1 MAIAIA
7 AGAIAALAAGGWR
20 GAARPPL
27 RWVPLLLVS
36 AGTLVVVEAGGV
48 PSGAG
53 LAALVVA
60 DAAVLAFSA
69 RNVALAGMPAVL
81 AGVALN
87 VVVTL
92 ANGGMPVEGD
102 ALVRA
107 GVAEPSDLR
116 SIDLGPGRH
125 LAAEDDVLGVLDDR
139 IPLPPLREVLSV
151 GDVVLAAGLAV
162 VTFGLLRPRRRRL
175 AAPTPASAATVEAT
189 GPTGGRDR
197 PGS

>member
-20 GAARPPL
+20 GGARPPL

-116 SIDLGPGRH
+116 AIDLGPGRH
-125 LAAEDDVLGVLDDR
+125 LEAAEDDVLGVLDDR

-175 AAPTPASAATVEAT
+175 AAPTPPSAVEAT
-189 GPTGGRDR
+189 GHTSGRGR

>member
-20 GAARPPL
+20 GGPRPVL

-48 PSGAG
+48 PSGAA

-60 DAAVLAFSA
+60 DVAVLAFSA
-69 RNVALAGMPAVL
+69 RNVALAGMPVVL

-87 VVVTL
+87 VLVTL
-92 ANGGMPVEGD
+92 PNGGMPVEGD

-107 GVAEPSDLR
+107 GVAEPSDLPA
-116 SIDLGPGRH
+116 IDLGPGRH
-125 LAAEDDVLGVLDDR
+125 LEAEDDVLVVLDDR
-139 IPLPPLREVLSV
+139 IPLRPLREVLSV
-151 GDVVLAAGLAV
+151 GDVVLATGLAV
-162 VTFGLLRPRRRRL
+162 VTFGLLWPRRGRL
-175 AAPTPASAATVEAT
+175 AVPTPPSAATAEAA